1 MSRAIDV
8 VTSYTS
14 SVLGLGLGFIVQA
27 ESREPEKPLELYEFE
42 ACPFCR
48 KTREGFTEMDISPI
62 VYPCPRGGTRFRPR
76 AIELGGKSQFPYLV
90 DPNTGTAMYES
101 IDILRYVSDTYANG
115 KRTAAAYGGPLS
127 TARSMFVSLPRG
139 RVAAAGS
146 ARAPEEP
153 LTLYSFEASPYCRI
167 AREAL
172 SRLEIP
178 YRLINVGRKS
188 RNRAAFVERSGRMM
202 VPYLVDPNTKTEMFE
217 SAEIVKYL
225 YQTYG

>member
-1 MSRAIDV
+1 MSRALDL

-14 SVLGLGLGFIVQA
+14 SAFSLGLGFIAHV

-42 ACPFCR
+42 SCPYCR
-48 KTREGFTEMDISPI
+48 KTREGFSEMDISPI
-62 VYPCPRGGTRFRPR
+62 VYPCPKDGMRFRPR
-76 AIELGGKSQFPYLV
+76 AIELGGKRQFPFLV
-90 DPNTGTAMYES
+90 DPNTGTQMYES
-101 IDILRYVSDTYANG
+101 IDILRYVSDTYCDGRRPMAS
-115 KRTAAAYGGPLS
+115 RGGPLS
-127 TARSMFVSLPRG
+127 TARSMFVSFPRG
-139 RVAAAGS
+139 RVAAAG
-146 ARAPEEP
+146 ATRAPEEP

-178 YRLINVGRKS
+178 YRLINVAKKS
-188 RNRAAFVERSGRMM
+188 RNRAAFVERSGKMM

-225 YQTYG
+225 YNTYA